1 MFLFLVNLKE
11 TELEIGQRVKLLK
24 EAYSE
29 DVDPKLIDELLHFYL
44 YVRQTQSQRLT
55 EE

>member
-29 DVDPKLIDELLHFYL
+29 DVDPKLIDELLHFY
-44 YVRQTQSQRLT
+44 
-55 EE
+55 